1 MYSALL
7 LAPEQHN
14 DGALEA
20 RAIAGLSLRA
30 HTVVLSACET
40 AGGRVGSG
48 EGIIGLSWA
57 FLLAGC
63 PTTVSSQ
70 WKTSSAPT
78 ATVMIDFHR
87 HLIRENDPAESL
99 RQAELALARDP
110 RYRHPFYWAAFVVMG
125 AP

>member
-1 MYSALL
+1 MRPSVRHTIRVPIVL
-7 LAPEQHN
+7 LA
-14 DGALEA
+14 
-20 RAIAGLSLRA
+20 
-30 HTVVLSACET
+30 VL
-40 AGGRVGSG
+40 
-48 EGIIGLSWA
+48 L
-57 FLLAGC
+57 
-63 PTTVSSQ
+63 
-70 WKTSSAPT
+70 SAPT